1 MSPADDQP
9 SGFRRMTISEHLEEL
24 RSRMIRAL
32 LYLGLGL
39 IVCLIFNDSV
49 MRFILNQP
57 VRVLTDLGQEAK
69 LVYYSPTEG
78 FVVWLKL
85 ALIVAAVLSSPLM
98 ARELWGFVAAGLY
111 PHEKRYVQLFAP
123 VSYLLFLGGVA
134 FLYFVVLPTALR
146 FLFDFGMIQGIP
158 IVNQPR
164 VSDYLAFY
172 IVMSLLMGL
181 VFQLP
186 LVMLFF
192 MAVGILDVSFFRKYR
207 RHFIVGAVAVM
218 AVVSPTG
225 DAPTLIL
232 ISVPVL
238 LLYEI
243 GILFGRFFLKKKERE
258 RT

>member
-1 MSPADDQP
+1 MSPAYDEQ
-9 SGFRRMTISEHLEEL
+9 SAFRRMTISEHLEEL

-32 LYLGLGL
+32 IYLGLAL
-39 IVCLIFNDSV
+39 VVCLIFNDSV
-49 MRFILNQP
+49 MRF
-57 VRVLTDLGQEAK
+57 VLDRPIQALRDVGQEPK
-69 LVYYSPTEG
+69 LVYYAPTEG
-78 FVVWLKL
+78 FLVWLKL
-85 ALIVAAVLSSPLM
+85 AVVVAAILASPLM
-98 ARELWGFVAAGLY
+98 AREIWGFVAAGLY
-111 PHEKRYVQLFAP
+111 PHEKRYVQVFAP

-134 FLYFVVLPTALR
+134 FLYWIVLPTALE
-146 FLFDFGMIQGIP
+146 FLFGFGKILPEIQ
-158 IVNQPR
+158 NMPR
-164 VSDYLAFY
+164 VSEYLSFY

-192 MAVGILDVSFFRKYR
+192 MAVGILDVGFFRKYR
-207 RHFIVGAVAVM
+207 KHFIVGAVAVM

-243 GILFGRFFLKKKERE
+243 GILFGRFFLKKKERK
-258 RT
+258 RR